1 MSEKIHVKHRETAR
15 VLLYSPKNEVLMLK
29 THFDPEVG
37 LPPRWLIPGGGIDS
51 NETALA
57 TAIRELREETGLE
70 VSGTELGEPV
80 LIASGAWIW
89 ADDISFHTYT
99 DTIFEFQIERFELD
113 TSGFTDDELR
123 DVLEYKWWQLEEL
136 IESEE
141 LIGPHELKD
150 YLRKRF
156 IR

>member
-57 TAIRELREETGLE
+57 AAVRELREETGLE
-70 VSGTELGEPV
+70 VSGTELGDPV

-136 IESEE
+136 LESEE

-156 IR
+156 IE

>member
-57 TAIRELREETGLE
+57 AAVRELREETGLE

-136 IESEE
+136 LESEE

>member
-57 TAIRELREETGLE
+57 AAIRELREETGLE

>member
-57 TAIRELREETGLE
+57 AAVRELREETGLE
-70 VSGTELGEPV
+70 VSGTELGNPV

-136 IESEE
+136 LESEE

>member
-15 VLLYSPKNEVLMLK
+15 VLLYSPKNEDLMLK

-57 TAIRELREETGLE
+57 AAVRELREETGLE
-70 VSGTELGEPV
+70 VSGTELGDPV

-136 IESEE
+136 LESEE

>member
-57 TAIRELREETGLE
+57 AAIRELREETGLE
-70 VSGTELGEPV
+70 VSGTELGDPV

-99 DTIFEFQIERFELD
+99 DTIFEFEIERFELD
-113 TSGFTDDELR
+113 TSGFTVDELR

-136 IESEE
+136 LESEE

>member
-57 TAIRELREETGLE
+57 AAIRELREETGLE
-70 VSGTELGEPV
+70 VSGTELGDPV

-136 IESEE
+136 LESEE

>member
-57 TAIRELREETGLE
+57 AAVRELREETGLE
-70 VSGTELGEPV
+70 VSGTELGDPV

-136 IESEE
+136 LESEE

>member
-57 TAIRELREETGLE
+57 AAVRELREETGLE
-70 VSGTELGEPV
+70 VSGTELGNPV

>member
-57 TAIRELREETGLE
+57 AAIRELREETGLE
-70 VSGTELGEPV
+70 VSGTELGDPV